1 MPPRSCSERTLRV
14 PPGCV
19 QDAFQAQYS
28 NFAYEIKGTLL
39 GVCVRTQIIFWIAE
53 TFRPIAVFPDVQ
65 KFLTTFIASV
75 ERNV

>member
-1 MPPRSCSERTLRV
+1 MDECLLVAVQNERSGYLR
-14 PPGCV
+14 G
-19 QDAFQAQYS
+19 AYKTHFT
-28 NFAYEIKGTLL
+28 YEIKGTLL